1 VAGHVGGI
9 LGAGLAHLART
20 AFVSG
25 MDLGLT
31 VGAGVAM
38 AGCLLALAVL
48 PSRPEAGDDHLDSA
62 A

>member
-1 VAGHVGGI
+1 VAGHAGGI

-31 VGAGVAM
+31 VGAAVAV

-48 PSRPEAGDDHLDSA
+48 PSRPAGDNDHPKPA